1 MSKYEELRLRLNFN
15 MEDSDQVKLYEWL
28 KQYSS
33 AYERNRALMG
43 TLLRAL
49 SENVSTEGVSIPD
62 SFLNSM
68 SNMLDE
74 KIAQLKK
81 ELCDRTVSSNE
92 VANSG
97 SGNEEARDNKN
108 ENNRKDSEVENEELD
123 EIPEEFTNYLRE
135 AGFM

>member
-15 MEDSDQVKLYEWL
+15 MEDPDQVKVYEWL
-28 KQYSS
+28 SQYSS
-33 AYERNRALMG
+33 TYERNRALMG
-43 TLLRAL
+43 TLLRTL

-62 SFLNSM
+62 SFLSCI

-74 KIAQLKK
+74 KIVQLKK
-81 ELCDRTVSSNE
+81 ELYNRTVSSNE
-92 VANSG
+92 AENSG

-108 ENNRKDSEVENEELD
+108 ENNRKDSEVENEEID
-123 EIPEEFTNYLRE
+123 EIPEEFTNYLKE

>member
-15 MEDSDQVKLYEWL
+15 MEDPDQVKLYEWL

-92 VANSG
+92 VANSR

-108 ENNRKDSEVENEELD
+108 ENNRMICKQ
-123 EIPEEFTNYLRE
+123 
-135 AGFM
+135 

>member
-15 MEDSDQVKLYEWL
+15 MEDPDQVKLYEWL

-62 SFLNSM
+62 SFLNIES
-68 SNMLDE
+68 
-74 KIAQLKK
+74 
-81 ELCDRTVSSNE
+81 LCNVE
-92 VANSG
+92 VV
-97 SGNEEARDNKN
+97 GNIFDNPGVMMN
-108 ENNRKDSEVENEELD
+108 
-123 EIPEEFTNYLRE
+123 
-135 AGFM
+135 AGHIK